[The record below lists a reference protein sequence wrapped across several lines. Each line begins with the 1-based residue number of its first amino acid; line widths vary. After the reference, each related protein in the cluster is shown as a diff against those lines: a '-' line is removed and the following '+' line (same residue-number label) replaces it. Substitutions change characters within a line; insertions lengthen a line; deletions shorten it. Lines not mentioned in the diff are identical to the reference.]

1 MFLCFEV
8 TSGIAVRHSIRR
20 PAPSQRETKVIYLY
34 QRANLRHK
42 ISRNNLQIS
51 KGEFN
56 RASDKG
62 LWVTKQKRTLDI
74 WGMAGLFDGGTNHLA
89 LTHLKIHEKF
99 FGPGYFLSN
108 LIIWE
113 VKLLL
118 SSSGQFRVCHANG
131 A

>member
-1 MFLCFEV
+1 MFRKI
-8 TSGIAVRHSIRR
+8 TANSINYKY
-20 PAPSQRETKVIYLY
+20 ELFYVL
-34 QRANLRHK
+34 LH
-42 ISRNNLQIS
+42 RNNLQIS

-118 SSSGQFRVCHANG
+118 VSK
-131 A
+131 